1 MAEVASAFVSLLPS
15 ARGFGS
21 KLDSEIGGEVKSSGG
36 RMGKV
41 FGGAL
46 KVGAFAAGAGIAAVG
61 AAFTGA
67 VKAAAESEKITAQ
80 TAAVL
85 KSTGGAANVTA
96 KDVANL
102 GNEVSAYSGIADES
116 VREGQNMLLTFTKVR
131 NEVGKGNDVFTQA
144 TKLTTDMSVALG
156 TDMKGAALQVGKAL
170 NDPTKGVTALSRAGV
185 SFTQQQKDQIKTMQ
199 ESGDMLGAQKLI
211 LSELE
216 TQFGGAAKA
225 AGDTFAGSVEKL
237 KNAFGDALRDSVMP
251 LLPALT
257 KFATIAAAHIPG
269 AIGTAVTAVKAIIN
283 ALRPLGTV
291 VAQVFRV
298 ASDVF
303 SRFRSDS
310 VATRGTMT
318 KSLGGIITAFKGLA
332 KVALP
337 IVQQIMAHI
346 RKHWGPIAAYVRSH
360 FGKVRS
366 IITDVMKVVTRVIQ
380 IATKVISAVWGR
392 FGKDILKVATTVFKT
407 LGGVVSGAMK
417 AIGGVVKLAL
427 ALLKGDWS
435 GAWKAIQQIVSGV
448 WKVIT
453 SLVKGALSVLRTAVS
468 AWARL
473 IRDGVSAGVGRVV
486 DVVAALPGKIVSAL
500 GDVGRLLYSA
510 GQDVIRGM
518 IEGVKSMIGSLASA
532 AGDAVGGA
540 IDAAKKKLGISSP
553 SKVFR
558 EIGQNTGEGMA
569 LGLED
574 SGRLV
579 TRASD
584 SLIPRPR
591 IALGDTHANTTA
603 GRGASV
609 QVNFPTTTDPDAAYA
624 AAGGRIV
631 SALSAVG
638 I

>member
-1 MAEVASAFVSLLPS
+1 MAEVASAFVSLVPS
-15 ARGFGS
+15 MKGFGS
-21 KLDSEIGGEVKSSGG
+21 KLDSQIGGEVKSSGG

-41 FGGAL
+41 FSGAL
-46 KVGAFAAGAGIAAVG
+46 KVGAFAATAGIAAVG

-67 VKAAAESEKITAQ
+67 VKAAAESEKITAA

-96 KDVANL
+96 KDVSNL
-102 GNEVSAYSGIADES
+102 GNEISSYSGIADES

-225 AGDTFAGSVEKL
+225 AGSTFAGSVEKL
-237 KNAFGDALRDSVMP
+237 KNAFGDALRDAVMP

-257 KFATIAAAHIPG
+257 RFATLAAAHIPG
-269 AIGTAVTAVKAIIN
+269 AIAKAVGAVKAIVA
-283 ALRPLGTV
+283 ALRPFGEV

-310 VATRGTMT
+310 GATQGAIA
-318 KSLGGIITAFKGLA
+318 KSLGGIIAAFKGLA
-332 KVALP
+332 AAVLP
-337 IVQQIMAHI
+337 IVQQIITHI
-346 RKHWGPIAAYVRSH
+346 RKHWGPISAFAKDH

-366 IITDVMKVVTRVIQ
+366 IITDVMRVVTRVVQ
-380 IATKVISAVWGR
+380 IATKVVSVLWGR
-392 FGKDILKVATTVFKT
+392 FGKDILKIATTVFKAI
-407 LGGVVSGAMK
+407 GGVVSGAMK
-417 AIGGVVKLAL
+417 AIGGVVKLVL
-427 ALLKGDWS
+427 SILKGDWS
-435 GAWKAIQQIVSGV
+435 GAWNAIKQIVSGV
-448 WKVIT
+448 WQAIT
-453 SLVKGALSVLRTAVS
+453 SVIKGAWSIIKTVIAAGLRLARDAVS
-468 AWARL
+468 AGFSRIVELVQSLPGRILSALGGMSRL
-473 IRDGVSAGVGRVV
+473 LVSAGADLIRGFISGIRSM
-486 DVVAALPGKIVSAL
+486 ASELVSAIASTITDKL
-500 GDVGRLLYSA
+500 PDF
-510 GQDVIRGM
+510 
-518 IEGVKSMIGSLASA
+518 VK
-532 AGDAVGGA
+532 
-540 IDAAKKKLGISSP
+540 KRLGISSP

-558 EIGQNTGEGMA
+558 ELGQNTGEGMA
-569 LGLED
+569 LGL
-574 SGRLV
+574 
-579 TRASD
+579 SD
-584 SLIPRPR
+584 SERLIARSADGLIPRPR
-591 IALGDTHANTTA
+591 LDLADTHAAAGAGGVRITQHFPASTT
-603 GRGASV
+603 
-609 QVNFPTTTDPDAAYA
+609 PEAAAA
-624 AAGGRIV
+624 AAGGRV
-631 SALSAVG
+631 VADLAAVG